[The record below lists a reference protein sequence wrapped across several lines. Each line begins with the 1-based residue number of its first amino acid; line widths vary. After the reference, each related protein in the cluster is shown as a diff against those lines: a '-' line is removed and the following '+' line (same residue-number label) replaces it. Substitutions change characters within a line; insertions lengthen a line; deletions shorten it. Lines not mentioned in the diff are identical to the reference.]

1 MNFIWDI
8 IFDNFDSIL
17 LVLFI
22 TILVKVLNYSIFD
35 YNENAIG
42 KIGTI
47 FMAIFTFYDKIEISK
62 SKTEAEKNS
71 KLINNICSYILLTYI
86 SIPTVLF
93 AIELLSRMF

>member
-22 TILVKVLNYSIFD
+22 TLLVKVLNYSIFD
-35 YNENAIG
+35 YNENVIG
-42 KIGTI
+42 KIGII

-71 KLINNICSYILLTYI
+71 KLINNICSYILLAYI
-86 SIPTVLF
+86 SIPAVLF
-93 AIELLSRMF
+93 AIELLS